1 MTQITRD
8 DVLALARLSSL
19 QLTDTELDS
28 LTADITS
35 ILAYIEQLA
44 ELDTSGVQPTYQV
57 TGRENI
63 WRDDVPVQGIS
74 REDLLSLAPQSTSMQ
89 IQVPK
94 VL

>member
-74 REDLLSLAPQSTSMQ
+74 REDLLSLAPQSTGMQ